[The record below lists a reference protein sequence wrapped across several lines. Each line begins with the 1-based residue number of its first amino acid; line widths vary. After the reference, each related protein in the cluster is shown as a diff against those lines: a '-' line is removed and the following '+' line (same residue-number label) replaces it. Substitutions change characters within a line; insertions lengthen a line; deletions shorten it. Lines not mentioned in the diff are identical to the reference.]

1 MPVSHRPLPVR
12 LSDLHGDARLA
23 ALHARAAR
31 ATAEWRRRE
40 ARARQFGI
48 FARLLPP
55 NW

>member
-1 MPVSHRPLPVR
+1 MSVSHRPLPVR

-55 NW
+55 GW